1 MKALVILFVYTV
13 FFLNITEVQEEFH
26 RLNNEDEELTF
37 IEKYHGDLNPS
48 VQAYICAVEMK
59 QAEYR
64 FNPMSKLRIFKK
76 TKNKLEELIL
86 NNPKNI
92 DLRYVR
98 LLLQEKTPELL
109 GYKNNIEE
117 DKLFLQN
124 ELSLNNISK
133 DLELYIHKNTSI

>member
-1 MKALVILFVYTV
+1 MKSLVILFVYTV

-59 QAEYR
+59 QAEYS

>member
-1 MKALVILFVYTV
+1 MKSLVILFVYTV

-86 NNPKNI
+86 KNPKNI

-109 GYKNNIEE
+109 GYKDNIQE
-117 DKLFLQN
+117 DKLFLQK

>member
-1 MKALVILFVYTV
+1 MKSLVILFVYTV

-26 RLNNEDEELTF
+26 RLNNEDEELIF

-86 NNPKNI
+86 KNPKNI

-109 GYKNNIEE
+109 GYKDNIQE
-117 DKLFLQN
+117 DKLFLQK